1 MTEDPE
7 VPDEAASAAEIDLI
21 EVDQV
26 DLEAEETLAL
36 EKCTKQ
42 CAQIV
47 GKNVKYHSNQ
57 VLVLMETLDQS
68 IAEIATK
75 TTRNSKNLKHF

>member
-7 VPDEAASAAEIDLI
+7 VPEEAASAAEIDLT
-21 EVDQV
+21 EMDQ
-26 DLEAEETLAL
+26 EAEASMAL

-47 GKNVKYHSNQ
+47 EKNAKYLSNQ
-57 VLVLMETLDQS
+57 VQAQMEIHDQY
-68 IAEIATK
+68 IVEIATK
-75 TTRNSKNLKHF
+75 TTKNSKT

>member
-21 EVDQV
+21 ETAEI
-26 DLEAEETLAL
+26 EAVAQASAL

-42 CAQIV
+42 CAPIV
-47 GKNVKYHSNQ
+47 EKNAKYLSNQ
-57 VLVLMETLDQS
+57 VLVQTEIHDQS
-68 IAEIATK
+68 TVEIVTK
-75 TTRNSKNLKHF
+75 TTKNSRT